1 MFTKNKY
8 NSSTQYTIT
17 WDMSYVS
24 AGQDHIRSYVVKDV
38 CVHNP
43 VNINNWEC
51 VTKRPITLRF
61 VITAVWACTGEHL

>member
-8 NSSTQYTIT
+8 NSSTLYTVT

-24 AGQDHIRSYVVKDV
+24 AGQDHIGSYVAKDV

-43 VNINNWEC
+43 VNVHWEH
-51 VTKRPITLRF
+51 VTQRPITLWF
-61 VITAVWACTGEHL
+61 VITAVWACTL